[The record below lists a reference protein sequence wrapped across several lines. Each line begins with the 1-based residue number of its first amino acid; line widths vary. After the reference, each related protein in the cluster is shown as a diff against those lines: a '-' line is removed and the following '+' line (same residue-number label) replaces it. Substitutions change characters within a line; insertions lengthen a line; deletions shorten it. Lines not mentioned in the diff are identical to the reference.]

1 MPNELSALWEG
12 FTAIREEPRMIIMWF
27 IAGALLY
34 VGVAKKKEPLLL
46 VPISMGILFA
56 NLPLGELIREG
67 GDGEPAGVLK
77 VFQTI
82 GMETDIFPLLIFLG
96 VGAATDFSPMLSN
109 PKTLLLGAGA
119 QAGVFVA
126 LLGALLL
133 GMTDMFEFELL
144 EAASIGIIG
153 GADGPTTIF
162 ISTRMHEMG
171 QRFEHVNPQNI
182 IGATA
187 VAAYSYM
194 ALVPIIQPPIIK
206 LLTTKKERLIRME
219 YSAKPVSKRTQVL
232 FPILTTLII
241 SILVPSASPLIGML
255 MLGNLIRVSGVVPR
269 LADVSEN
276 AMMNIVI
283 ILLGLAVG
291 STMPAAVF
299 LKPETIG
306 IFLLGLFAFMTATV
320 AGILLAKLMN
330 LVSRNKINPMIGAAG
345 VSAVPMAA
353 RVVQD
358 MGQKED
364 PDNYL
369 LMHAMG
375 PNVAGVIGTAT
386 VAGVLL
392 AVVESILQQRQE
404 EIDAATGFIHGLVPV
419 ISQII

>member
-1 MPNELSALWEG
+1 MSTELGALWDG
-12 FTAIREEPRMIIMWF
+12 FNAIGDEPRMVVMWF

-34 VGVAKKKEPLLL
+34 VGIAKKKEPLLL

-67 GDGEPAGVLK
+67 GHGEPAGLLK
-77 VFQTI
+77 TFQTV

-96 VGAATDFSPMLSN
+96 VGAATDFTPMLSN

-133 GMTDMFEFELL
+133 GMTDLFDFGLL
-144 EAASIGIIG
+144 EASSIGIIG

-162 ISTRMHEMG
+162 IATRMRELG
-171 QRFEHVNPQNI
+171 ESLPNVEVRDIV
-182 IGATA
+182 GATA

-194 ALVPIIQPPIIK
+194 ALVPIIQPPLIRAF
-206 LLTTKKERLIRME
+206 TTKKERLIRMD
-219 YSAKPVSKRTQVL
+219 YTAKPVSKRTQVL
-232 FPILTTLII
+232 FPILTTIII
-241 SILVPSASPLIGML
+241 SVLVPSASPLIGML
-255 MLGNLIRVSGVVPR
+255 MLGNLIKVSGVVPR
-269 LADVSEN
+269 LADVTEN
-276 AMMNIVI
+276 ALMNAVI

-291 STMPAAVF
+291 STMPAHIF
-299 LKPETIG
+299 LQPETIG
-306 IFLLGLFAFMTATV
+306 IFLLGLFAFMTATI

-330 LVSRNKINPMIGAAG
+330 LVSKEKVNPMIGAAG

-364 PDNYL
+364 PDNFL

-392 AVVESILQQRQE
+392 AVVENL
-404 EIDAATGFIHGLVPV
+404 L
-419 ISQII
+419 

>member
-1 MPNELSALWEG
+1 MSTEFAALWEG
-12 FTAIREEPRMIIMWF
+12 FTAIGEEPRMILMWA

-34 VGVAKKKEPLLL
+34 VGIAKKKEPLLL

-56 NLPLGELIREG
+56 NLPLGEFIREG
-67 GDGEPAGVLK
+67 GNGEPAGLLK
-77 VFQTI
+77 TFQSV

-133 GMTDMFEFELL
+133 GMTDYFEFGLL
-144 EAASIGIIG
+144 EASSIGIIG

-162 ISTRMHEMG
+162 IATRMRELG
-171 QRFEHVNPQNI
+171 ESLPNVDVRDIV
-182 IGATA
+182 GATA

-219 YSAKPVSKRTQVL
+219 YSATPVSKRTQVL
-232 FPILTTLII
+232 FPILTTIII
-241 SILVPSASPLIGML
+241 SVLVPSASPLIGML
-255 MLGNLIRVSGVVPR
+255 MLGNLIKVSGVVPR
-269 LADVSEN
+269 LADVTEN
-276 AMMNIVI
+276 SLMNVVI

-291 STMPAAVF
+291 STMPAHIF
-299 LKPETIG
+299 LQPETIG

-320 AGILLAKLMN
+320 AGIMLAKLMN
-330 LVSRNKINPMIGAAG
+330 LVSKDQINPMIGAAG

-364 PDNYL
+364 PENFL

-392 AVVESILQQRQE
+392 AVVETML
-404 EIDAATGFIHGLVPV
+404 
-419 ISQII
+419 

>member
-1 MPNELSALWEG
+1 MSSSELGALWEG
-12 FTAIREEPRMIIMWF
+12 FTAIGDEPRMVIMWA

-34 VGVAKKKEPLLL
+34 VGIAKKKEPLLL

-67 GDGEPAGVLK
+67 GHGEPAGLLK
-77 VFQTI
+77 TFQTV

-133 GMTDMFEFELL
+133 GMTDFFEFGLL
-144 EAASIGIIG
+144 EASSIGIIG

-162 ISTRMHEMG
+162 IATRMRELG
-171 QRFEHVNPQNI
+171 ESLPNVEVRDIV
-182 IGATA
+182 GATA

-219 YSAKPVSKRTQVL
+219 YSANPVSKRTQVL
-232 FPILTTLII
+232 FPILTTIII
-241 SILVPSASPLIGML
+241 SVLVPSASPLIGML
-255 MLGNLIRVSGVVPR
+255 MLGNLIKVSGVVPR
-269 LADVSEN
+269 LADVTEN
-276 AMMNIVI
+276 SLMNIVI
-283 ILLGLAVG
+283 IMLGLAVG
-291 STMPAAVF
+291 STMPAVVF
-299 LKPETIG
+299 LQPETIG
-306 IFLLGLFAFMTATV
+306 IFFLGLFAFMTATV

-330 LVSRNKINPMIGAAG
+330 IMSKEQINPMIGAAG

-364 PDNYL
+364 PENFL

-392 AVVESILQQRQE
+392 AVVETL
-404 EIDAATGFIHGLVPV
+404 L
-419 ISQII
+419 

>member
-1 MPNELSALWEG
+1 MSTEFAALWEG
-12 FTAIREEPRMIIMWF
+12 FTAIGEEPRMILMWA

-34 VGVAKKKEPLLL
+34 VGIAKKKEPLLL

-56 NLPLGELIREG
+56 NLPLGEFIREG
-67 GDGEPAGVLK
+67 GGGEPAGLLK
-77 VFQTI
+77 TFQSV
-82 GMETDIFPLLIFLG
+82 GMEIDIFPLLIFLG

-133 GMTDMFEFELL
+133 GMTDYFEFGLL
-144 EAASIGIIG
+144 EASSIGIIG

-162 ISTRMHEMG
+162 IATRMRELG
-171 QRFEHVNPQNI
+171 ESLPNVDVRDIV
-182 IGATA
+182 GATA

-219 YSAKPVSKRTQVL
+219 YSATPVSKRTQVL
-232 FPILTTLII
+232 FPVLTTIII
-241 SILVPSASPLIGML
+241 SVLVPSASPLIGML
-255 MLGNLIRVSGVVPR
+255 MLGNLIKVSGVVPR
-269 LADVSEN
+269 LADVTEN
-276 AMMNIVI
+276 SLMNVVI

-291 STMPAAVF
+291 STMPAHIF
-299 LKPETIG
+299 LQPETIG

-320 AGILLAKLMN
+320 AGIMLAKLMN
-330 LVSRNKINPMIGAAG
+330 LVSKDQINPMIGAAG

-364 PDNYL
+364 PENFL

-392 AVVESILQQRQE
+392 AVVETML
-404 EIDAATGFIHGLVPV
+404 
-419 ISQII
+419 